1 MVVLKP
7 NAGEI
12 ISSEIKERGLK
23 LTYVA
28 KKAGVEYTYASAVLS
43 GKKRLTTEKA
53 LQLAKAIGLSYEK
66 ILN

>member
-12 ISSEIKERGLK
+12 LTSEINKRGLK
-23 LTYVA
+23 LTYVT
-28 KKAGVEYTYASAVLS
+28 KKAGIEYTYASAILS
-43 GKKRLTTEKA
+43 GRKRLTTEKA
-53 LQLAKAIGLSYEK
+53 LQIAKAIGLSYEK